1 MVREWVDWMAGI
13 VGLAVRW
20 LAFMLILYLCAIGSL
35 KMDNVATICQSG
47 FSGCLL
53 ACLAKRMGLCGVV
66 CGATRENGKKRFGNF
81 AARYGL
87 LLAFGKVF
95 RLPLGRY
102 VALLVVWMIF
112 CGIFALAQIFLG
124 LGVTCFV
131 SFR

>member
-1 MVREWVDWMAGI
+1 MPKWIFRLPIGVSCKAHGVVWRGARRNAREWQK
-13 VGLAVRW
+13 AVW
-20 LAFMLILYLCAIGSL
+20 QFCCAIRII
-35 KMDNVATICQSG
+35 A
-47 FSGCLL
+47 
-53 ACLAKRMGLCGVV
+53 GVWQ
-66 CGATRENGKKRFGNF
+66 G
-81 AARYGL
+81 
-87 LLAFGKVF
+87 F

>member
-1 MVREWVDWMAGI
+1 VDFQAAYWRVLQSAWG
-13 VGLAVRW
+13 
-20 LAFMLILYLCAIGSL
+20 C
-35 KMDNVATICQSG
+35 VAW
-47 FSGCLL
+47 
-53 ACLAKRMGLCGVV
+53 CG
-66 CGATRENGKKRFGNF
+66 GAPRENGKKRFGNF

-95 RLPLGRY
+95 RLPLGCY